1 MKGLLKRRAT
11 AEESRARAFKREYD
25 DLKDR
30 LDSIR
35 ANYDNVSD
43 EPSIDALIYEEN
55 AVLCRLS
62 ALYRRQG
69 RMVYGWNFRTSIPLN
84 SRRKKVFEKN

>member
-1 MKGLLKRRAT
+1 MKGLLKRRST

-62 ALYRRQG
+62 ALYRRARENG
-69 RMVYGWNFRTSIPLN
+69 IRLEFPDKYTI
-84 SRRKKVFEKN
+84 K

>member
-25 DLKDR
+25 DFLVCFVC
-30 LDSIR
+30 IR
-35 ANYDNVSD
+35 ANYDNVSA

-62 ALYRRQG
+62 ARYRRARENG
-69 RMVYGWNFRTSIPLN
+69 IRLEFPDKYPI
-84 SRRKKVFEKN
+84 K

>member
-11 AEESRARAFKREYD
+11 AFKREYD

-62 ALYRRQG
+62 ALYRRARENG
-69 RMVYGWNFRTSIPLN
+69 IRLEFPDKYTI
-84 SRRKKVFEKN
+84 K

>member
-1 MKGLLKRRAT
+1 MKGLLKR
-11 AEESRARAFKREYD
+11 RARAFKREYD

-62 ALYRRQG
+62 ALYRRARENG
-69 RMVYGWNFRTSIPLN
+69 IRLEFPDKYTI
-84 SRRKKVFEKN
+84 K

>member
-62 ALYRRQG
+62 ALYRRARENG
-69 RMVYGWNFRTSIPLN
+69 IRLEFPDKYLI
-84 SRRKKVFEKN
+84 K

>member
-1 MKGLLKRRAT
+1 MKGLLKCRAT

-30 LDSIR
+30 LDSI
-35 ANYDNVSD
+35 VSD

-62 ALYRRQG
+62 ALYRRARENG
-69 RMVYGWNFRTSIPLN
+69 IRLEFPDKYTI
-84 SRRKKVFEKN
+84 K

>member
-1 MKGLLKRRAT
+1 MKGLLKCRAT
-11 AEESRARAFKREYD
+11 AEESPARAFKRESD

-62 ALYRRQG
+62 ALYRRARENG
-69 RMVYGWNFRTSIPLN
+69 IRLEFPDKYTI
-84 SRRKKVFEKN
+84 K